1 MLKFAKILAIVG
13 LIMLLYGSYKA
24 YTMPAK
30 IESYR
35 IVFFHVPSA
44 ITSYFAFTISF
55 VSAIMYL
62 RRGEVN
68 KDRLAYISAKYGF
81 SMAIAAFL
89 SGAIWAKVTWGTYFN
104 WFEIREVVVLLLL
117 FVYAVYFSLRNIVE
131 SDKARISSIYLIIA
145 FVTVPFSY
153 VAGFFSPL
161 HPKPFEAEFS
171 AEWLANLWIMIL
183 AFLILYIAYT
193 IWEYE
198 ISSNQKTHKTK
209 EPVT

>member
-1 MLKFAKILAIVG
+1 MPKFAKLLAVIG
-13 LIMLLYGSYKA
+13 LILLLYGSYNA

-44 ITSYFAFTISF
+44 ITSYFAFAVSF
-55 VSAIMYL
+55 VSAIQFL
-62 RRGEVN
+62 RSGSPN
-68 KDRLAYISAKYGF
+68 NDLLAYISAKYGL
-81 SMAIAAFL
+81 SMAIAAFM
-89 SGAIWAKVTWGTYFN
+89 SGAIWAKVTWGAYFN
-104 WFEIREVVVLLLL
+104 WFEIREIIVLLLL

-131 SDKARISSIYLIIA
+131 TDKARVSSIYLIIA

-171 AEWLANLWIMIL
+171 ADWLTNLGLMII
-183 AFLILYIAYT
+183 AFLILYVAYT
-193 IWEYE
+193 VWEYKL
-198 ISSNQKTHKTK
+198 SS
-209 EPVT
+209 EPKGS